1 MKFTE
6 YLIFAIL
13 LVPTATV
20 LTAAVICLTAETP
33 APASDTPY
41 TTVLSA
47 YSGVTALEDQPVE

>member
-6 YLIFAIL
+6 YLTFAIL

-20 LTAAVICLTAETP
+20 LTAAVICLTAEAP

-47 YSGVTALEDQPVE
+47 YWAVTASED